1 VVVLKG
7 AHTVVADPAGRALR
21 APFSL
26 PLLGTAGSGDVL
38 AGIIASLAGQGLAVF
53 EAAALGVYLHARAAE
68 RMEAELGDAGLM
80 ATDLLG
86 EIPRARR
93 ELRDR
98 AGQERP
104 ALDRASGR

>member
-1 VVVLKG
+1 MLKG

-68 RMEAELGDAGLM
+68 RMADELGDAGLM

-86 EIPRARR
+86 EIPALVASCAIVR
-93 ELRDR
+93 
-98 AGQERP
+98 GQARP
-104 ALDRASGR
+104 APDRASGR